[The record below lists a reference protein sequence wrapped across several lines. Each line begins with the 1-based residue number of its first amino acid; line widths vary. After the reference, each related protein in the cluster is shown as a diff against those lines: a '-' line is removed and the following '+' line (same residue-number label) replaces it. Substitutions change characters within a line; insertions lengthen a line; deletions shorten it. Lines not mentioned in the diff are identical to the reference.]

1 MKHKLPILAFLAMMT
16 IFAGAVPV
24 AGQAMQPQMAPPVPS
39 QRPLG
44 GDPIQQLNLTPEQR
58 EQIRVIRE
66 ENRDERATI
75 NQRVREA
82 NRALEQVLDT
92 DNPVESAV
100 EERVR
105 EAAAAQAAA
114 MRMRIMSE
122 VRIRRVLTQDQRV
135 LLRMLRR
142 QALEARGERRQENL
156 ERRQKRRQSDSLRLR
171 ERRRNRAP
179 LFPRT
184 DAPRRPP
191 L

>member
-1 MKHKLPILAFLAMMT
+1 MKHKLQTLAFMALMT
-16 IFAGAVPV
+16 IFVGAVSV
-24 AGQAMQPQMAPPVPS
+24 AGQAPPQMAPVPPE
-39 QRPLG
+39 RPFRA
-44 GDPIQQLNLTPEQR
+44 DPIQQLNLTPEQR

-66 ENRDERATI
+66 ENRDERSTI
-75 NQRVREA
+75 NQRVRDA

-92 DNPVESAV
+92 DNPNESVV

-122 VRIRRVLTQDQRV
+122 VKIRRVLSQEQRV
-135 LLRMLRR
+135 LLRALRR

-156 ERRQKRRQSDSLRLR
+156 ERRQQRREDGSLRLR

-179 LFPRT
+179 LFPRA
-184 DAPRRPP
+184 DPPRRPP